1 MERWSWVYI
10 IMAVCGIVILVY
22 SLLLIVAY
30 YFDLFNSLTEVSFYH
45 KLTFGN
51 MYPVGSVANIE
62 HLKLDEERKVIY
74 ATHKTAWISFA
85 IGVIASSIL
94 LNGRAVVVTFIS
106 LVNWFSNLISNI
118 GG

>member
-1 MERWSWVYI
+1 
-10 IMAVCGIVILVY
+10 
-22 SLLLIVAY
+22 
-30 YFDLFNSLTEVSFYH
+30 
-45 KLTFGN
+45 
-51 MYPVGSVANIE
+51 MYPVGSAANIE
-62 HLKLDEERKVIY
+62 HLKLDDERKVIY

-94 LNGRAVVVTFIS
+94 LNGRAVVVAFIS